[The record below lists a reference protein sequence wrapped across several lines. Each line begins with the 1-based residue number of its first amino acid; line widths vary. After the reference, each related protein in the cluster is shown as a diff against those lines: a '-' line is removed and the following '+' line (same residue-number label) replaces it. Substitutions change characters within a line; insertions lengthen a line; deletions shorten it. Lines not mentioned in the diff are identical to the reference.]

1 MVETQEENENNQET
15 NYIDNWYSKLRNDI
29 TNLNLFWKEHKHIIY
44 WIIVV
49 FFIAQY
55 VDIVGPKSSILKACF
70 KQRGG
75 KEGAP
80 GGAPAGG
87 QPSAPKARPSS
98 AAPTTGR
105 FQSFRTAGPL
115 NNIFGRFGAIFKN
128 AFKIIGV
135 VFLIAVLGFLP
146 IIIMIIFTYKIIR
159 FFAKKVRGL

>member
-1 MVETQEENENNQET
+1 MVKIQEEEKNEQEIG
-15 NYIDNWYSKLRNDI
+15 YIDNWYSNLKNDI
-29 TNLNLFWKEHKHIIY
+29 NNLNLFWKEHKHIIY
-44 WIIVV
+44 WIIGL
-49 FFIAQY
+49 FFITQY
-55 VDIVGPKSSILKACF
+55 VDIVGPKSGILKSCF

-75 KEGAP
+75 QEGAP
-80 GGAPAGG
+80 GGAPSGG

-98 AAPTTGR
+98 AGPKTGK

-115 NNIFGRFGAIFKN
+115 NNIFGRFGAIFQN

-135 VFLIAVLGFLP
+135 ILLIAVLGFLP